1 MPELLSSGFECY
13 CNIIYNGPDYVKKQI
28 MVSNKK
34 EDIPTDTRGLVLLQC
49 FGVELHNDQH

>member
-1 MPELLSSGFECY
+1 MGEQY